1 MQSQRTYRSKLLNK
15 AFTVA
20 FLPLLWGLLVVS
32 ACKNTQKAQKMSP
45 SMAAFVYAY
54 TSGSVARDAAVRVRF
69 TAPIIAAEQI
79 GTNADP
85 NLLKVTP
92 SVKGQLVWEDQQTLR
107 FTPQEKYAEK
117 TQYLASVSV
126 DKAFKNVPDD
136 AQTFEFNFSPRELS
150 FEVVAEGIEPEN
162 TGDWAKQDL
171 VGEVVT
177 SDAAKN
183 ELVEK
188 VISATQNGNKKNIVW
203 SHSPDGIHHSFRIK
217 GLERQQTAS
226 TAEVKWDG
234 EPLKVDSDGSKTI
247 EIPAMGDFK
256 MTDMRVVQ
264 DGEDQYIKAWF
275 SDPLSKSQDLVGLVS
290 LKFAG
295 NKYYLSQQD
304 SFEINPN
311 NLKFSIEGN
320 ALKIFP
326 TGRLSGQRII
336 NVSDAIRNGKNEK
349 LKQPTSVNLAFDEL
363 KPAIRLVGRGTILP
377 ESEGLLF
384 PFEAVGLHSVEI
396 EVFKIY
402 NNNILEYF
410 KFNELANN
418 SYGNGLENV
427 GSVILQQRI
436 SLKDL
441 NPNAKSER
449 WSRYALD
456 LSKLIKA
463 DPKAIYQIRLAAR
476 LEYSNLPCANKNELQ
491 GMATV
496 QNIDYNSE
504 DFVSVRDNQWHG
516 LSPNDYE
523 HNGSSDDP
531 CSPNYYASNYSRL
544 KPYAE
549 SIVIPSNI
557 GIIAKRGSDG
567 SMFMVAND
575 LRTTEPK
582 SGVKLE
588 VYNRQNQ
595 LLGSLETDGNGTAHF
610 DTLRTKPYI
619 VIATEKDGKRG
630 YLPISD
636 ANSLSLS
643 RFNVDGVAPQK
654 GLKGFLYGERGVW
667 RPGDSL
673 FLNFVVEDKSS
684 KLPENFPITLELFD
698 PRGILSYRTVSMS
711 NVKSIYPFHFATRPD
726 APTGT
731 WRADVKVGGA
741 TFSQPLKIETVKPNR
756 LKINLDLPKNEVQAG
771 GENFTANLQVNWL
784 HGAAARSV
792 KARVEAVMQSIPT
805 VWKGKY
811 KDVVFDCPV
820 RSFKADPIAFFES
833 NVNENGAATVNF
845 NLPKAN
851 NAPGKMRVALKL
863 RAFEPSGDFSSDYRA
878 FDYSPFNSYAGVL
891 IPKNKWGEKRVDL
904 GKNGRLKVYSVDS
917 KGAPLSNRTLN
928 VTIYRREWRWWWEN
942 SYDESSE
949 FSQATN
955 LKKLREGSVTT
966 NGAGEAEFEVRP
978 DEWGRYLVY
987 VTDPLSMHATGD
999 YFYSGYPWDG
1009 EDDYN
1014 SGQSRNNAAMLNFS
1028 TNKEKYLVGENIEL
1042 NIPTGEGKALIS
1054 IENGSKVL
1062 SSEWISTKNGMTSY
1076 RLKATP
1082 EMSPTAYAF
1091 VTLIQPHA
1099 KKENDLPIRMYGVM
1113 PLDVE
1118 NPTTKLEPIVK
1129 MPDALKPEEK
1139 FTLEV
1144 SEKNKR
1150 EMAYTVAI
1158 VDEGLLD
1165 LTRFKTPNPWDE
1177 FYAREALG
1185 VQTFDVYEHVLGAYG
1200 GKFERILSVG
1210 GDKAL
1215 KPRNAQRANRFRP
1228 VVRHLGPFLLKGG
1241 SSARHTIAL
1250 PNYIGA
1256 VRAMVVAADGKAA
1269 YGAAEKTAPVR
1280 KPLMVLATLPRTLS
1294 PNETVK
1300 LPVEVFAM
1308 ESKVNNATITVQETS
1323 GLISINGQQSKSV
1336 TFENAPMEK
1345 MVAFDI
1351 VVGQRVGIA
1360 KFKII
1365 AQGGGETSTD
1375 EIEIDIRNP
1384 NPILTD
1390 VKQTVLA
1397 AGQTWG
1403 QEFAPLG
1410 LAGTN
1415 KVTLEVST
1423 IPPIDLAKRLGY
1435 LLAYPHG
1442 CVEQTTSAAFPQLY
1456 VGKLLNLTEMQKNI
1470 AYNHVKA
1477 ALENLKKYQSAT
1489 GAFGYWAGD
1498 VQGDDWATTY
1508 VGHFLLEAQNSGYTL
1523 PPNMIDRWTKAQQQ
1537 IARRWTAPNNNQN
1550 TPNSPPTEGG
1560 VDRQELMQ
1568 AYRLFTLAL
1577 AKSPEMGAMNLLKE
1591 RPNLTIVARWRL
1603 AAAYALAGKPEIGK
1617 QLINGAATTV
1627 PQYRELSFTFGSE
1640 LRDQAMILETLQLLG
1655 DQNRAWQVAQ
1665 EVARGLSSGD
1675 WYATQSVSFGLLAIA
1690 KFVGNNKIGESFSFN
1705 YDLNGKTGTAQSNSP
1720 IFQIEVPEN
1729 QLYKLNIRNNHKN
1742 QLFVRIISRGQ
1753 PSTQTT
1759 VQASAGGNL
1768 QMQVA
1773 YKTLKGEPLNPSR
1786 ITQGTD
1792 FIAEVTVRNAGMLG
1806 RNFRELALTQVFPS
1820 GWEVMNPRMDKV
1832 EGFTNTSAPEYQDLR
1847 DDRVMTYFDLALNK
1861 QHTYRIRLNAAYLGK
1876 FYLPMTT
1883 CEAMYDSSISAAQ
1896 SGAWVE
1902 VVDGGKNPM

>member
-1 MQSQRTYRSKLLNK
+1 MQNQITSRFKMSNK
-15 AFTVA
+15 VFTSA
-20 FLPLLWGLLVVS
+20 FLPLLCLLLVVS
-32 ACKNTQKAQKMSP
+32 ACKNSRKAQKMSP
-45 SMAAFVYAY
+45 SMAAFVYAH

-69 TAPIIAAEQI
+69 TAPIVAAEQV

-85 NLLKVTP
+85 ALLKVTP

-107 FTPQEKYAEK
+107 FTPQETYSEK
-117 TQYLASVSV
+117 TQYLAKVAV
-126 DKAFKNVPDD
+126 DKVFKNVPTD
-136 AQTFEFNFSPRELS
+136 AQTFEFNFNPRKLS
-150 FEVVAEGIEPEN
+150 FEVVTEGIEPEN
-162 TGDWAKQDL
+162 PNDWTKQDL
-171 VGEVVT
+171 IGEVIT

-188 VISATQNGNKKNIVW
+188 TITATQNGNKQNIVW
-203 SHSPDGIHHSFRIK
+203 SHTPDGIHHSFRVK
-217 GLERQQTAS
+217 GLNRQQSAS
-226 TAEVKWDG
+226 SVELKWNG
-234 EPLKVDSDGSKTI
+234 EPLNVDYDGSQTI
-247 EIPAMGDFK
+247 DIPALGDFK
-256 MTDMRVVQ
+256 MIDMRVVQ

-275 SDPLSKSQDLVGLVS
+275 SDPLSRSQDLLGLVS
-290 LKFAG
+290 LNFGGDKS
-295 NKYYLSQQD
+295 YLSQKD

-320 ALKIFP
+320 AVKIFP
-326 TGRLSGQRII
+326 TGRISGKRIV
-336 NVSDAIRNGKNEK
+336 NFNDAIRNAKNEK
-349 LKQPTSVNLAFDEL
+349 LKQPTSVNLTFDEL
-363 KPAIRLVGRGTILP
+363 KPAIRLVGSGTILP

-384 PFEAVGLHSVEI
+384 PFEAVGLHSVEV

-410 KFNELANN
+410 KSNELNR
-418 SYGNGLENV
+418 SYNGGLENV

-436 SLKDL
+436 NLKDL
-441 NPNAKSER
+441 NANAKSER

-463 DPKAIYQIRLAAR
+463 DPQAIYQIRLATR
-476 LEYSNLPCANKNELQ
+476 LEYSNLACVNRGELQ

-496 QNIDYNSE
+496 QNIDYNSD
-504 DFVSVRDNQWHG
+504 DFVSVKDSKWHG
-516 LSPNDYE
+516 IDDNDYNYE
-523 HNGSSDDP
+523 GADDP
-531 CSPNYYASNYSRL
+531 CNKRYYANNYSNTYA
-544 KPYAE
+544 YAE
-549 SIVIPSNI
+549 SIVIPSNV

-582 SGVKLE
+582 AGVKLE
-588 VYNRQNQ
+588 VFNRQNQ
-595 LLGSLETDGNGTAHF
+595 LLGSLETDANGVARF

-619 VIATEKDGKRG
+619 VIATEKDGRRG
-630 YLPISD
+630 YLPLSD

-673 FLNFVVEDKSS
+673 YLNFIVEDKTT

-711 NVKSIYPFHFATRPD
+711 NVKNIYPFHISTRPD

-756 LKINLDLPKNEVQAG
+756 LKINLDLPKTEVQAG

-805 VWKGKY
+805 EWKGKY

-820 RSFKADPIAFFES
+820 RSFKADPISVFES

-845 NLPKAN
+845 NLPKPN

-891 IPKNKWGEKRVDL
+891 IPKNKWGEKRFDI
-904 GKNGRLKVYSVDS
+904 GKNGRVKIYSVDS
-917 KGAPLSNRTLN
+917 KGTPLSNRTLT
-928 VTIYRREWRWWWEN
+928 VTLYRREWRWWWEN

-955 LKKLREGSVTT
+955 LKKLREGTVTT
-966 NGAGEAEFEVRP
+966 NGAGEAEFDVRS

-1082 EMSPTAYAF
+1082 DMAPTAYAF
-1091 VTLIQPHA
+1091 VTLVQPHA
-1099 KKENDLPIRMYGVM
+1099 KKDNDLPIRMYGVM

-1118 NPTTKLEPIVK
+1118 NPTTKLEPIAK
-1129 MPDALKPEEK
+1129 MPDVLRPEEK
-1139 FTLEV
+1139 FTIEV
-1144 SEKNKR
+1144 SEKNRR

-1228 VVRHLGPFLLKGG
+1228 VVRHLGPFLLKAGG
-1241 SSARHTIAL
+1241 SVRHTIEL

-1256 VRAMVVAADGKAA
+1256 VRAMVVASDGKAA
-1269 YGAAEKTAPVR
+1269 YGATEKTAPVR
-1280 KPLMVLATLPRTLS
+1280 KPLMVLATLPRMLS
-1294 PNETVK
+1294 PNEVVK

-1308 ESKVNNATITVQETS
+1308 ENKINNATITVQETS
-1323 GLISINGQQSKSV
+1323 GLVSINGQKSKSV
-1336 TFENAPMEK
+1336 TFEKTPMEK
-1345 MVAFDI
+1345 MVDFDV

-1403 QEFAPLG
+1403 QQFAPLG
-1410 LAGTN
+1410 VAGTN
-1415 KVTLEVST
+1415 KVMVEVST

-1456 VGKLLNLTEMQKNI
+1456 VSKLLNLTEGQKNL

-1477 ALENLKKYQSAT
+1477 ALENLKKYQTAT

-1508 VGHFLLEAQNSGYTL
+1508 VGHFLLEAQNNGYTL

-1537 IARRWTAPNNNQN
+1537 IARRWTAPTNNQN
-1550 TPNSPPTEGG
+1550 TPNSPLTEGG

-1675 WYATQSVSFGLLAIA
+1675 WYATQSVSFGLLAMA
-1690 KFVGNNKIGESFSFN
+1690 KFVGNNKIGENFSFS
-1705 YDLNGKTGTAQSNSP
+1705 YDLNGKTGTAQSTSP

-1753 PSTQTT
+1753 PSTQTA

-1792 FIAEVTVRNAGMLG
+1792 FIAEVTVRNAGTLG

-1847 DDRVMTYFDLALNK
+1847 DDRVMTYFDLANNK
-1861 QHTYRIRLNAAYLGK
+1861 LQTYRIRLNAAYLGK